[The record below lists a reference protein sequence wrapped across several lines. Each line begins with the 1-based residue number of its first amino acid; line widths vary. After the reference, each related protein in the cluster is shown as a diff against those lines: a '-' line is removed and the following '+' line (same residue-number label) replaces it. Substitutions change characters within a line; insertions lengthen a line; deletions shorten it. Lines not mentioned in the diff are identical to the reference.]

1 VRCANLCAPRRH
13 REWRNPSAPAI
24 QTKDALRRLLLFEH
38 DLVRKRVPDFRDH
51 APSLEPTL
59 TFPELSIYG
68 GLFLGALLAAT
79 LLPGSS
85 EAMLAALLAAGTGE
99 PWVLFLVATGGNT
112 SGSVINWVLGRA
124 IERFRGRRWFPITP
138 AQYESASRSFRRY
151 GSWALLFAWLPF
163 VGDPLTVVAGALR
176 VPFLRFVIL
185 VAIGKAARYAAV
197 VAGVSWWVS

>member
-1 VRCANLCAPRRH
+1 MNGLIRAVRQPMRPETPPRVARALCPRYP
-13 REWRNPSAPAI
+13 E
-24 QTKDALRRLLLFEH
+24 KDALRR
-38 DLVRKRVPDFRDH
+38 RAR
-51 APSLEPTL
+51 LEPTL

-68 GLFLGALLAAT
+68 GLFLSALLAAT

-85 EAMLAALLAAGTGE
+85 EAMLAALLAAGKGE
-99 PWVLFLVATGGNT
+99 PWMLFLVATVGNT
-112 SGSVINWVLGRA
+112 LGSVINWVLGRA
-124 IERFRGRRWFPITP
+124 IERFRERRWFPITP

-151 GSWALLFAWLPF
+151 GSWTLLFAWLPF